1 MGESLPRSPVQTERS
16 KIWSSIQ
23 IIVNIKRLY
32 CNKTNAFLW
41 RVRHKKYILY
51 YYITI
56 LYINQAIKPINN
68 QSENTS
74 E

>member
-1 MGESLPRSPVQTERS
+1 MGESLARSPVQTE
-16 KIWSSIQ
+16 SSETLPYNSSEYKTF
-23 IIVNIKRLY
+23 IVPLLYLPCFGEWGAKNIY
-32 CNKTNAFLW
+32 F
-41 RVRHKKYILY
+41 Y